1 MGEACEETYGV
12 FPCSTTL
19 PGTIVLMLAYGFM
32 LLQGANLLSDGSELL
47 LEVLNPGII
56 GGLLLPILGALPD
69 ALIIVVSGLGGTRE
83 EAAEQVS
90 VGVGTLAGS
99 TIMLL
104 TIAWGGSLLVGRC
117 DLNERGKAINK
128 KLTRKFDA
136 MGTGVTTDKFT
147 SSGAV
152 IMVATV
158 LLYAIVQVPAFLGN
172 KEDYMASLIGSIVC
186 LITLC
191 AYCIFQVAYPE
202 LQRRKMDRARHRQW
216 RHAGVRAL
224 AQHAQPF
231 GSMLNDAGG
240 INDDV
245 VEGLFTSFDSN
256 GDGSI
261 DENELKGLLLGLCI
275 STDGSSS
282 LGREVDFWMRE
293 FDADRSGCITY
304 EEFRKQLSRWIAEKQ
319 KQHEEDVRLRRS
331 GKKLDHLESR
341 RSEVS
346 IDLDPLLSR
355 HHFTEDEEAAE
366 AADEDADEDGSD
378 DDNGDAGDGAKEP
391 PTPRAIISKAAVK
404 LLIGT
409 AACALF
415 SDPMVEAVSGFS
427 KASGIPA
434 FYVAFCVTPFASNA
448 SELVS
453 SIIFASRKQKKN
465 ISLTFSQAR
474 PVYGAVTMNNT
485 MCLGLFLLVMHI
497 QRLPWTYSSEVLVTV
512 GATALVGLL
521 GYTHTTFRT
530 FWAFPVLAL
539 YPLSII
545 AVWGLDTLG
554 FK

>member
-12 FPCSTTL
+12 FPCSNTL
-19 PGTIVLMLAYGFM
+19 PGSIVLMLAYGFM
-32 LLQGANLLSDGSELL
+32 LLKGANLLSDGSELL

-56 GGLLLPILGALPD
+56 GGLLLPVLGALPD

-83 EAAEQVS
+83 EAEEQVS

-128 KLTRKFDA
+128 RLTKKYDVLH
-136 MGTGVTTDKFT
+136 TGVTTDNYT
-147 SSGAV
+147 PSGAI

-172 KEDYMASLIGSIVC
+172 KEDYIASLIGAIVC

-202 LQRRKMDRARHRQW
+202 LQRRKMERARHRQW

-224 AQHAQPF
+224 EQRAQPF
-231 GSMLNDAGG
+231 GSMLTDSGEVNDE
-240 INDDV
+240 V

-261 DENELKGLLLGLCI
+261 DENELKGLLMGLSI
-275 STDGSSS
+275 STDKSTS
-282 LGREVDFWMRE
+282 LCAEIDFWMRE
-293 FDADRSGCITY
+293 FDADRSGSITF
-304 EEFRKQLSRWIAEKQ
+304 EEFRKQLGRWIAEKR
-319 KQHEEDVRLRRS
+319 KQHEADMQS
-331 GKKLDHLESR
+331 GKKQDARQPHDGETA
-341 RSEVS
+341 
-346 IDLDPLLSR
+346 INLDPLLSR
-355 HHFTEDEEAAE
+355 HHYTEDEEEAE
-366 AADEDADEDGSD
+366 GDEDEDQGDEEDKSDG
-378 DDNGDAGDGAKEP
+378 NEKAP
-391 PTPRAIISKAAVK
+391 PTPRAIIRKAAIL

-415 SDPMVEAVSGFS
+415 SDPMVEAVSAFS

-453 SIIFASRKQKKN
+453 SLIFASRKQKKN
-465 ISLTFSQAR
+465 ISLTFSQ
-474 PVYGAVTMNNT
+474 VYGAATMNNT

-521 GYTHTTFRT
+521 GYTKTTFRA
-530 FWAFPVLAL
+530 FWAFPVLAI
-539 YPLSII
+539 YPFSIF
-545 AVWGLDTLG
+545 AVWGLDSLG

>member
-12 FPCSTTL
+12 FPCSTSL
-19 PGTIVLMLAYGFM
+19 PGTIALMLAYGFM
-32 LLQGANLLSDGSELL
+32 LLQGASLLSDGSELL
-47 LEVLNPGII
+47 LEVLNPGVI
-56 GGLLLPILGALPD
+56 GGLLLPVLGALPD

-83 EAAEQVS
+83 EAEEQVS

-104 TIAWGGSLLVGRC
+104 TITWGGSLLVGRC
-117 DLNERGKAINK
+117 DLNERGKAMNK
-128 KLTRKFDA
+128 KLTRKVDFL
-136 MGTGVTTDKFT
+136 GTGVTTDKFT
-147 SSGAV
+147 SSGAI
-152 IMVATV
+152 IMVVTV
-158 LLYAIVQVPAFLGN
+158 LLYAIIQVPAFLGK

-231 GSMLNDAGG
+231 GSMLADSGE

-245 VEGLFTSFDSN
+245 VKGLFSSFDSN

-261 DENELKGLLLGLCI
+261 DENELKGLLLGLSI
-275 STDGSSS
+275 GTDGSSS

-293 FDADRSGCITY
+293 FDADRSGSITY
-304 EEFRKQLSRWIAEKQ
+304 EEFRKQLSRWIVEKQ
-319 KQHEEDVRLRRS
+319 KQHEEDMCARRSDRKLNHADSRRS
-331 GKKLDHLESR
+331 G
-341 RSEVS
+341 EVS

-355 HHFTEDEEAAE
+355 HHFTDDEVEE
-366 AADEDADEDGSD
+366 TEEEGGEDGSD
-378 DDNGDAGDGAKEP
+378 SSNGSEKGDRAP
-391 PTPRAIISKAAVK
+391 PTHRAIITKAAVK
-404 LLIGT
+404 LLLGT
-409 AACALF
+409 ALCALF

-465 ISLTFSQAR
+465 ISLTFSQ
-474 PVYGAVTMNNT
+474 VYGAVTMNNT

-521 GYTHTTFRT
+521 GYTHTTFRS
-530 FWAFPVLAL
+530 FWAVPVLAL
-539 YPLSII
+539 YPLSIF